1 MIGHRTLSTQLCLV
15 ISNSCEDEFLGN
27 IVIVPG
33 TCVTF
38 VLSEFLGFDNVY
50 LLIIF
55 LNMFLSPLGMAIGP
69 MCTEQSVLMMTQQTH
84 WLVQSVTI
92 PLELTGS
99 TCLSLL
105 CMCLAVVC
113 HSDEMLHMVGLVS
126 SLFDKF
132 VPPCP

>member
-55 LNMFLSPLGMAIGP
+55 LNMFPSPLGMAIGP